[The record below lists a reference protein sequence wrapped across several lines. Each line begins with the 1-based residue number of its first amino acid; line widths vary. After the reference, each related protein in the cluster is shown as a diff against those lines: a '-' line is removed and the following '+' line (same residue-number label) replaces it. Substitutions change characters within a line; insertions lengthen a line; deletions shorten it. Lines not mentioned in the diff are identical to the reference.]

1 VVDWKI
7 GVRMAPVVGSG
18 VTPPWTCLVRKPMGR
33 LCHGV
38 VNTREPTRGSWHAD
52 MVGRYP
58 CSAGT
63 LAQQMRG
70 PRLLC
75 SHAW

>member
-38 VNTREPTRGSWHAD
+38 VNTRERTRGS
-52 MVGRYP
+52 R
-58 CSAGT
+58 S
-63 LAQQMRG
+63 
-70 PRLLC
+70 
-75 SHAW
+75 